1 MAFNSIRFLVF
12 FPVVLLL
19 YYVIPG
25 KYKNVWL
32 LICSYFFYGCWNV
45 RYCLLLLIC
54 TLLSYFVAII
64 AEENAEN
71 PGFKKKIFIMGVL
84 FLVGMLSA
92 YKYTNFVLQNLSE
105 LLGRFGLSELPQLDI
120 VMPVGISFFTFQA
133 LGYLIDVYSGK
144 MSAERS
150 FVNYALFV
158 SFFPQLLSGP
168 IGRAGKLLPQYR
180 EAKAFSY
187 EKVRDGF
194 LQLLWGFFLKL
205 VISDRAASLVA
216 MVYGDYHSF
225 TGMQIVFATVIY
237 GVQIYCDFYGYSS
250 MAIGA
255 AEMLGIELPENF
267 DTPYLAASVQE
278 FWRRWHMSL
287 SSWLRDYIYF
297 PLGGSRCSKRRHY
310 INILIVFLV
319 SGLWHGAKWS
329 FVAWGL
335 LHGVYQVLGNVFAP
349 YRRRLCEKMAI
360 RTDTSVFLLGR
371 IFVTFVLV
379 DFAWLFFRAD
389 GFLNALRMCKRI
401 LLELHPLSLMNG
413 RLYELGLDRMNFWLL
428 VYGIGFLLLTDILRY
443 RGVRLRTWF
452 VQQNWL
458 FRELMVVGGI
468 LFILVFGI
476 WGNAYNASSFIYF
489 QF

>member
-1 MAFNSIRFLVF
+1 MAFNSLRFLIF

-19 YYVIPG
+19 YYSIPQ
-25 KYKNVWL
+25 KWKNVWL
-32 LICSYFFYGCWNV
+32 LICSYFFYACWNV
-45 RYCLLLLIC
+45 RYCLLLLVC
-54 TLLSYFVAII
+54 TLLSYFAAII
-64 AEENAEN
+64 VEKRTENTA
-71 PGFKKKIFIMGVL
+71 FKKKIFILGVL
-84 FLVGMLSA
+84 SLVGMLSI
-92 YKYTNFVLQNLSE
+92 YKYSNFALENVSR
-105 LLGRFGLSELPQLDI
+105 LLEHIGMSALPQLDI

-150 FVNYALFV
+150 FVTHALFV

-168 IGRAGKLLPQYR
+168 IGRADKLLPQYR
-180 EAKAFSY
+180 QAKTFSY
-187 EKVRDGF
+187 EKVRNGF
-194 LQLLWGFFLKL
+194 LLMLWGFFLKL

-216 MVYGDYHSF
+216 VVYGDYHSF

-255 AEMLGIELPENF
+255 AEMLGIGLPENF
-267 DTPYLAASVQE
+267 DTPYLAASIQE

-297 PLGGSRCSKRRHY
+297 PLGGSRCSKARHY
-310 INILIVFLV
+310 LNILIVFLV

-335 LHGVYQVLGNVFAP
+335 LHGLYQVLGNVFVP
-349 YRRRLCEKMAI
+349 YRRKLCEKLGI
-360 RTDTSVFLLGR
+360 RTDTAAVRLWK
-371 IFVTFVLV
+371 IFVTFALV

-389 GFLNALRMCKRI
+389 GLMNALKMCKRI

-413 RLYELGLDRMNFWLL
+413 RIYELGLDRMNLWLL
-428 VYGIGFLLLTDILRY
+428 LYGIAFLLLTDILHY
-443 RGVRLRTWF
+443 RGVKLRAWL

-458 FRELMVVGGI
+458 FRELAAVGGVLLI
-468 LFILVFGI
+468 LIFGI

>member
-1 MAFNSIRFLVF
+1 MAFNSFQFLIF
-12 FPVVLLL
+12 FPAVLLL

-25 KYKNVWL
+25 KWKNVWL
-32 LICSYFFYGCWNV
+32 LLCSYFFYGCWNV
-45 RYCLLLLIC
+45 HYCLLLLVC

-64 AEENAEN
+64 TEEAAKNS
-71 PGFKKKIFIMGVL
+71 GFKKKIFIMGVAV
-84 FLVGMLSA
+84 LVGMLSL
-92 YKYTNFVLQNLSE
+92 YKYTNFVLQNLSD
-105 LLGRFGLSELPQLDI
+105 LLGRFGMSGLPRLDI

-144 MSAERS
+144 IAAERS

-168 IGRAGKLLPQYR
+168 IGRADKLLPQYR
-180 EAKAFSY
+180 QARAFSY
-187 EKVRDGF
+187 EKVRNGF
-194 LQLLWGFFLKL
+194 LQLLWGLFLKL
-205 VISDRAASLVA
+205 VISDRAAALVA
-216 MVYGDYHSF
+216 TVYGDFHSF
-225 TGMQIVFATVIY
+225 TGMQIMFATIIY
-237 GVQIYCDFYGYSS
+237 GVQIYCDFYGYSA

-255 AEMLGIELPENF
+255 AKMLDIELPKNF

-287 SSWLRDYIYF
+287 STWLRDYIYF

-349 YRRRLCEKMAI
+349 YRRKLCEKLGI

-371 IFVTFVLV
+371 IVVTFALV

-428 VYGIGFLLLTDILRY
+428 GYGIGFLLLTDILRY
-443 RGVRLRTWF
+443 RGVSLRAWF

-458 FRELMVVGGI
+458 FRELAAVGGI

>member
-1 MAFNSIRFLVF
+1 MAFNSFRFLIF

-19 YYVIPG
+19 YYVLPG
-25 KYKNVWL
+25 KCKNAWL

-54 TLLSYFVAII
+54 TLLSYFAAII

-71 PGFKKKIFIMGVL
+71 PAFKKRIFIMSVV
-84 FLVGMLSA
+84 FLVGMLSL

-105 LLGRFGLSELPQLDI
+105 LLGWFGLPGLSQIDI

-168 IGRAGKLLPQYR
+168 IGRAGKLLPQYHH
-180 EAKAFSY
+180 AKAFSY

-216 MVYGDYHSF
+216 AIYGDYHSF

-267 DTPYLAASVQE
+267 DTPYLSASVQE

-287 SSWLRDYIYF
+287 SSWLRDYVYF
-297 PLGGSRCSKRRHY
+297 PLGGSRCSKKRHY

-335 LHGVYQVLGNVFAP
+335 LHGLYQVLGNVFAP
-349 YRRRLCEKMAI
+349 YRRKLCEKLDI
-360 RTDTSVFLLGR
+360 RTDTTVVLWWR
-371 IFVTFVLV
+371 IFATFGLV

-428 VYGIGFLLLTDILRY
+428 IYGICFLLLTDILRY
-443 RGVRLRTWF
+443 RGVRIRTWLA
-452 VQQNWL
+452 QQNWL
-458 FRELMVVGGI
+458 FRELAVVGGM